1 MRLLALLLLCLC
13 ATLPHLASS
22 APWHHANPREPIS
35 PAAQASSVGAL
46 FARNA
51 DAYEDLGK
59 EGQSAL
65 YDDDDD
71 LRWRNDP
78 RQWHQQMARIVD
90 HRFLTFDLFEAF
102 ATDAKKVPV
111 LVDCGQG
118 HNPRHN
124 HTTQPQHPV
133 CLILCHL
140 RPAFA

>member
-1 MRLLALLLLCLC
+1 MRLPLVHLCLC

-35 PAAQASSVGAL
+35 PAAQASSVRAL

-51 DAYEDLGK
+51 DAYTELGND
-59 EGQSAL
+59 GQRAL

-90 HRFLTFDLFEAF
+90 HRFLTFDGFGAF
-102 ATDAKKVPV
+102 ATDAKKVLV
-111 LVDCGQG
+111 LV
-118 HNPRHN
+118 R
-124 HTTQPQHPV
+124 
-133 CLILCHL
+133 L
-140 RPAFA
+140 RTGA